1 MYRVQR
7 EIPVGKW
14 GVIENFQ
21 MNPAGGQFRATRH
34 PYKMSI
40 LDETVLRGS
49 GLNDDRLFL
58 SLADYENIGTVDKK
72 DLPYL
77 IGTLFVLI

>member
-14 GVIENFQ
+14 RVIENCQ

-40 LDETVLRGS
+40 LYETVVIGS
-49 GLNDDRLFL
+49 GLDYDRIFL
-58 SLADYENIGTVDKK
+58 SLADYENIGSVTKK
-72 DLPYL
+72 ELPYL